1 MIDVLVAISILFGGT
16 TEIIEDNHHLIEK
29 AKIQACLQ
37 SKDCRY
43 LSEAAYYESRGERDY
58 GVMAVMKTI
67 INRVRHP
74 RFPDTIKDVVIQQ
87 HAFSYRHDGSM
98 KRDRQNPQQWARMR
112 LIAFEMLSGERD
124 IDVGGAT
131 HYHATR
137 VNPYWSRQFD
147 MTMEIDRHRFYACT
161 GYC

>member
-1 MIDVLVAISILFGGT
+1 MIDVLVAISILFAGSQ
-16 TEIIEDNHHLIEK
+16 ESIQNNQDVIER
-29 AKIQACLQ
+29 AKIYACLQ

-43 LSEAAYYESRGERDY
+43 LSEAAFYEARGERDY

-67 INRVRHP
+67 INRARHS
-74 RFPDTIKDVVIQQ
+74 RFPDTIKDVVIRP

-98 KRDRQNPQQWARMR
+98 KKARQNPQQWARMR

-124 IDVGGAT
+124 IDIGGAT
-131 HYHATR
+131 HYHTIR
-137 VNPYWSRQFD
+137 VKPHWSSQFD